1 MSKVKEKIINRFA
14 AELLMPAKEF
24 RKTFWAHM
32 GKLSLDSEKLRQVD
46 LLRVMV
52 LQMNDYMVP
61 YESVRRRYKNNSV

>member
-1 MSKVKEKIINRFA
+1 
-14 AELLMPAKEF
+14 MPAKEF